1 MGNTKSSSIENFS
14 NEIVFQAKK
23 IQDSYYYFIDNEDK
37 NFDNHI
43 NRGVSS
49 GISSSNIIYTNKG
62 MKIDIWYDINF
73 VDLLKGRNELIKEWI
88 EKANKLK
95 HANRNIKKNKK
106 APFEFRDEKNKK
118 IYEENHYISDK
129 DITINEIKNL
139 RYFPKNIYDKE
150 EYFRKNLKTF
160 FNSHG
165 FRGNIDLR
173 RSLINLTKKK
183 SGRCTSG
190 FLIFTDV
197 LKPKI
202 QKIINYQGKE
212 SFIVELALSYQ
223 DPFLLKSYEQK
234 VKEIKERTRKD
245 KISPIKIMYESFMD
259 KSKYVNVAYQYY
271 NNDKLINSSFKW
283 EIPKDF
289 FKNNSYGDIIFLE
302 VDDLPFDVD
311 CKIDRICR
319 KYYREEVNNVNKPP
333 KFKKSYE
340 IRFNT
345 EDINKIFINL
355 QDIINDFEISKEKN
369 LN

>member
-37 NFDNHI
+37 NVDNHI

-49 GISSSNIIYTNKG
+49 GFSSSKIIYTNKG

-95 HANRNIKKNKK
+95 HANRNI
-106 APFEFRDEKNKK
+106 
-118 IYEENHYISDK
+118 
-129 DITINEIKNL
+129 
-139 RYFPKNIYDKE
+139 
-150 EYFRKNLKTF
+150 
-160 FNSHG
+160 
-165 FRGNIDLR
+165 DLR

-190 FLIFTDV
+190 FLIFTNV

-202 QKIINYQGKE
+202 QKIINYQEKE

-234 VKEIKERTRKD
+234 VKEIKERTRKE
-245 KISPIKIMYESFMD
+245 KISPIKIMYESFID
-259 KSKYVNVAYQYY
+259 KSKYVNVSYQYY

-302 VDDLPFDVD
+302 VNDLPFDVD

-319 KYYREEVNNVNKPP
+319 KYYREEVNNVDKPP

-345 EDINKIFINL
+345 EDLNKIFINL

>member
-37 NFDNHI
+37 NVDNHI

-49 GISSSNIIYTNKG
+49 GFSSSKIIYTNKG

-95 HANRNIKKNKK
+95 HANRNI
-106 APFEFRDEKNKK
+106 
-118 IYEENHYISDK
+118 
-129 DITINEIKNL
+129 
-139 RYFPKNIYDKE
+139 
-150 EYFRKNLKTF
+150 
-160 FNSHG
+160 
-165 FRGNIDLR
+165 DLR

-190 FLIFTDV
+190 FLIFTNV

-202 QKIINYQGKE
+202 QKIINYQEKE

-234 VKEIKERTRKD
+234 VKEIKERTRKE

-259 KSKYVNVAYQYY
+259 KSKYVNVSYQYY

-302 VDDLPFDVD
+302 VNDLPFDVD

-319 KYYREEVNNVNKPP
+319 KYYREEVNNVDKPP

-345 EDINKIFINL
+345 EDLNKIFINL